1 MTFNLPDTLKPNT
14 ELAPPPPDPSAQVP
28 WRSKNPYGGT
38 GPLGNVRGPAW
49 LDRRAPAAARP
60 SGQDAEPALGGIR
73 DSRSVTVLLPAL
85 NEEAAVGTVIDRVP
99 VRALGRM
106 GYRVRV
112 CVVDGRSTDGT
123 QGVARERGA
132 EVFEQSG
139 AGKGNGVRQALDYL
153 MARPR
158 AGTAEP
164 LYVMLDSDGTYP
176 PEQIHRLLAALES
189 GADVVLGSRFL
200 GHMEEGAITS
210 LNRLGNRLLSRL
222 ASLLYRVPVSDVCT
236 GMWGF
241 REGCLR
247 GFGLAA
253 EGFDLEADLFSAA
266 CFAGVRVAEVPVD
279 YHRRIGEPKLIPL
292 RTGLLIGWRLLAR
305 RLNRPQVP
313 ARPQRVGRGR
323 PAEGP
328 T

>member
-1 MTFNLPDTLKPNT
+1 MSLHLPDLRKPDT
-14 ELAPPPPDPSAQVP
+14 DPAPRAHGLVP
-28 WRSKNPYGGT
+28 RSPGGSPNPYGGFGRT
-38 GPLGNVRGPAW
+38 WDLQAPPEQARNAPRRYPSRRGVP
-49 LDRRAPAAARP
+49 DPAAAWSQGP
-60 SGQDAEPALGGIR
+60 QT
-73 DSRSVTVLLPAL
+73 VTVLLPAL
-85 NEEAAVGTVIDRVP
+85 NEVEAVGTVIDRVP
-99 VRALGRM
+99 VRALGRA
-106 GYRVRV
+106 GYDVRV

-123 QGVARERGA
+123 LDVARERGA
-132 EVFEQSG
+132 EVFVQTG

-158 AGTAEP
+158 SGSAEP

-200 GHMEEGAITS
+200 GHMEEGAITN

-222 ASLLYRVPVSDVCT
+222 ASFLYRVPVTDVCT

-266 CFAGVRVAEVPVD
+266 CTAGVRVAEVPVD
-279 YHRRIGEPKLIPL
+279 YHCRIGEPKLVPL
-292 RTGLLIGWRLLAR
+292 RTGLLIGWRLLSR
-305 RLNRPQVP
+305 RLNRPEPVVQR
-313 ARPQRVGRGR
+313 RPLRRGS
-323 PAEGP
+323 PSEGP
-328 T
+328 I